1 MVSISPGV
9 NPRWVK
15 ELTLHTAVTLDLLV
29 QRQRLAGKDNWFKLP
44 TAEMREAIGIT
55 HFSFKNA
62 RRKLVNRGYIEERD
76 IPLDAVN
83 GTPRRIEYRVDL
95 EAVKKIGAR

>member
-1 MVSISPGV
+1 MQITNPGI
-9 NPRWVK
+9 PAHWVR

-29 QRQRLAGKDNWFKLP
+29 QRQRLAGKGNWFTIT

-55 HFSFKNA
+55 HFAFKNA
-62 RRKLVNRGYIEERD
+62 RKKLIHRGYIQERD

-83 GTPRRIEYRVDL
+83 GIPRRIEYLVDL
-95 EAVKKIGAR
+95 EAVRKIGVR